1 MASVKTK
8 IVIVDDEQDL
18 CFLLSSMLKA
28 QGFHVESF
36 YTLKAGLAGISQ
48 LKPDWVILDNN
59 LPDGLGWEHNH
70 HIFETVQGVRIINIS
85 ANPDSERRA
94 ESPRIHYLI
103 KPINV
108 NSIVELIN
116 KSNAA

>member
-1 MASVKTK
+1 MTSGKTK

-18 CFLLSSMLKA
+18 CFLLSSMLRA
-28 QGFHVESF
+28 QGFDVESF
-36 YTLKAGLAGISQ
+36 FTLKAGLTGINR

-59 LPDGLGWEHNH
+59 LPDGLGWEHNSS
-70 HIFETVQGVRIINIS
+70 IIDSAPGVNIINIS
-85 ANPDSERRA
+85 ANPDSHRA
-94 ESPRIHYLI
+94 HVDPKIHYLI

-116 KSNAA
+116 KSSAA

>member
-1 MASVKTK
+1 MGSAKTR

-18 CFLLSSMLKA
+18 CFLLSSMLRA
-28 QGFHVESF
+28 QGFDVESF
-36 YTLKAGLAGISQ
+36 FTLKAGLSGITR

-59 LPDGLGWEHNH
+59 LPDGLGWEHNGK
-70 HIFETVQGVRIINIS
+70 IMESAPDVNIINIS
-85 ANPDSERRA
+85 ANPDSHRTQNSSRV
-94 ESPRIHYLI
+94 HYLI

-116 KSNAA
+116 KTRVA